1 MTGLDATRYYV
12 CASVLLSLISNQ
24 RLYRWDEGEIPMAD
38 LNIIREILLQHW
50 DPIGVGDAPDAV
62 DEYDHYAIKIL
73 QMLEAEEGR
82 DRIDDERILRPSPPP
97 FLRSSR
103 RCLHHPPLPISRLPK
118 DYPNLRMHGALR
130 ASASTDAAL
139 Q

>member
-24 RLYRWDEGEIPMAD
+24 RLYRWDEGEMPMAD
-38 LNIIREILLQHW
+38 LNTIREILLQHW

-82 DRIDDERILRPSPPP
+82 DRIEAYLGSVTVDRMGLRITGT
-97 FLRSSR
+97 
-103 RCLHHPPLPISRLPK
+103 LHDSIKRTA
-118 DYPNLRMHGALR
+118 NLLWHDL
-130 ASASTDAAL
+130 SAGKKCV
-139 Q
+139 